1 MVQKLW
7 YLIYIIS
14 MHTVIHPM
22 IHASTLFIES
32 CGTGFYFPD
41 LPLCYEG
48 EDGEFIII
56 ICFCSVCFISDDY
69 CYFPADLF

>member
-1 MVQKLW
+1 
-7 YLIYIIS
+7 
-14 MHTVIHPM
+14 M